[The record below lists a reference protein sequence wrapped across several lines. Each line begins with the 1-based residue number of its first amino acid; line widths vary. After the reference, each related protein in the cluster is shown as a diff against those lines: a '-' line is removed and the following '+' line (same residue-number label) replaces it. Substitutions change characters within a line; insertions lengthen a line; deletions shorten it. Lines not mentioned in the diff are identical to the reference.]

1 MAQHPSGPEPPRPG
15 WIYTVVGPWLKAAFR
30 AKPTA
35 GIYARRVNTLFTF
48 ANERRAPPSTP

>member
-30 AKPTA
+30 GKPTA

-48 ANERRAPPSTP
+48 ANERRAPP